1 MYMAD
6 TLPCRGISEV
16 RVFKG
21 GVTVP
26 FTSAMDKKGPLL
38 EIKAGSKTSPGI
50 NVTGKVSGVD
60 LNSWWPY
67 SQKSD
72 EYIINI
78 HQLLEMYEKKSVYLA
93 EYQKQ

>member
-6 TLPCRGISEV
+6 ILPCRGISEV
-16 RVFKG
+16 RLFKG

-26 FTSAMDKKGPLL
+26 FTSATDKKGPLL

-50 NVTGKVSGVD
+50 KVTGKVSGVD

-67 SQKSD
+67 SQKSG
-72 EYIINI
+72 ENNI
-78 HQLLEMYEKKSVYLA
+78 R
-93 EYQKQ
+93 

>member
-1 MYMAD
+1 MAD
-6 TLPCRGISEV
+6 ILPWRGISED

-21 GVTVP
+21 GVIVS
-26 FTSAMDKKGPLL
+26 FTSAMDKKGPLR
-38 EIKAGSKTSPGI
+38 EIKAGSKTSAGI
-50 NVTGKVSGVD
+50 KATGKVSGVD

-72 EYIINI
+72 EYID
-78 HQLLEMYEKKSVYLA
+78 YTSGEKMDKCLYLS